1 MRVLPLVAL
10 VAVAAAPAVKPEAD
24 GPQPVVVA
32 VAAGPLK
39 DVARRVLLKPYADAT
54 GTSLG
59 DAAWDGTSDGL
70 KTIGAAHGFDVA
82 VLDGPALTAACRAQ
96 IIDKL
101 DWSKLNRDRFA
112 PNSTSDCGAPAGIA
126 TTAMA
131 WDKDKVQGT
140 PTWGDFWDVAKR
152 PGRRGLQKTARGN
165 LEIALMADGVSPGDV
180 YRTLRSN
187 DGVDR
192 AFRKLDQLKPY
203 VEWWDKPGQPAQSLA
218 SGKVLLTT
226 APAAGIAQADATQH
240 RHFAVQWGGSLYEVI
255 SLAVAH
261 GTPHA
266 TGAMDALTVAFDI
279 ARQALFAEA
288 TGLGPGVKDAV
299 ALLPAEAKAASPA
312 LPANLQPGLPI
323 DEGFWADNH
332 DKLEARFAA
341 WLAK

>member
-1 MRVLPLVAL
+1 
-10 VAVAAAPAVKPEAD
+10 
-24 GPQPVVVA
+24 
-32 VAAGPLK
+32 
-39 DVARRVLLKPYADAT
+39 
-54 GTSLG
+54 
-59 DAAWDGTSDGL
+59 
-70 KTIGAAHGFDVA
+70 
-82 VLDGPALTAACRAQ
+82 
-96 IIDKL
+96 
-101 DWSKLNRDRFA
+101 
-112 PNSTSDCGAPAGIA
+112 
-126 TTAMA
+126 
-131 WDKDKVQGT
+131 
-140 PTWGDFWDVAKR
+140 
-152 PGRRGLQKTARGN
+152 LQKTARGN